1 MSEPNPDS
9 SPSSSRQPTY
19 KNDPAEP
26 MRIVLGEDNNSD
38 AVRIEKELGG
48 GQLTKITVC
57 GSADSVE
64 HALIE
69 NAPDMILL
77 SDALPG
83 LEKPG
88 TLEHIRQQALGI
100 PIILLA
106 QSDSDGQA
114 SPKSGYI
121 ADIISKGDLDK
132 LLPTLRNTLERERMA
147 KARLATEIALR
158 ESEERYR
165 LLIEGS
171 REVFFYRHDTSCRF
185 EYLSPSVT
193 EVLGY
198 TPTELLGKSY
208 REILTDEPS
217 NSGVIEK
224 TEEAMRYGIQGQS
237 YRASVRHK
245 NGSFRTVELVES
257 PLMRRGK
264 VIGMQ
269 GFARDVSER
278 EEAEARLREQA
289 GLLDLVPDA
298 VVVVELNNKIQFWN
312 QGAAELSGISR
323 DEAHGRRAPD
333 LDYWGLGSFETAKQ
347 AVIEQG
353 DWQGEAIRFR
363 RDGKKIT
370 VSSRWRLVNS
380 EEEGHGSLLILESN
394 ITERK
399 RIEQQL
405 FQAQRMQSM
414 ATLAG
419 GIAHDLN
426 NILSPV
432 LMAAQVLRAE
442 FTDDYVVTMLDTI
455 EGCAKRGAD
464 VVRQLLTFARGI
476 QGERVSTQVRHL
488 IKEIIHMAQETFPKS
503 IKIASNVPR
512 ELWPVVGDATQLHQA
527 VLNLCVNARD
537 AMPNGGNLT
546 VTGENVT
553 LDSTFVSMENN
564 AKPGPYV
571 LVTVRDDGMGIPSD
585 VSEHMF
591 EPFFTTKKTGKNPG
605 LGLSTV
611 LGIVQSH
618 GGFIRIS
625 SQIGQGATF
634 KVFLPASPGAKPALP
649 EERPALPQGHGELIL
664 LVDDEQGIR
673 DSASAL
679 LNKHGYDVITASDG
693 AEGLALFTQHRQE
706 LRAVLA
712 DIVMPIMDGVAF
724 VRGLRRIAPEIRVI
738 AASGLMDDPDQ
749 SGKVNEL
756 EQLGVRRFL
765 TKPFT
770 AEDLLEALSQ
780 ELSAT

>member
-1 MSEPNPDS
+1 MSEPNPDP

-19 KNDPAEP
+19 NNDPAKP
-26 MRIVLGEDNNSD
+26 VRIVLGESDNNHS
-38 AVRIEKELGG
+38 ARIEKELSD
-48 GQLTKITVC
+48 GQLSEVVVSTD
-57 GSADSVE
+57 ADSLQQ
-64 HALIE
+64 ALVE
-69 NAPDMILL
+69 NAADLILL
-77 SDALPG
+77 SASLPG
-83 LEKPG
+83 LEKPDI
-88 TLEHIRQQALGI
+88 LDHIKQQALGI
-100 PIILLA
+100 PIILLTSPESGTQTTA
-106 QSDSDGQA
+106 HPSD
-114 SPKSGYI
+114 I
-121 ADIISKGDLDK
+121 AETLSKGELDK
-132 LLPTLRNTLERERMA
+132 LIPTLRNTLERERMA
-147 KARLATEIALR
+147 KARLTTELALR

-171 REVFFYRHDTSCRF
+171 HEVFFYRHDTDCRF

-198 TPTELLGKSY
+198 TPAELLGKSY

-217 NSGVIEK
+217 NSSVMHK

-237 YRASVRHK
+237 YRASVKHK

-264 VIGMQ
+264 VMGMQ

-298 VVVVELNNKIQFWN
+298 VVVVELNDKIVFWN
-312 QGAAELSGISR
+312 QGATELSGLSR
-323 DEAHGRRAPD
+323 DEAHDRRAPD

-347 AVIEQG
+347 AVLDQG

-370 VSSRWRLVNS
+370 VSSRWRLVKS
-380 EEEGHGSLLILESN
+380 EEGGHGSILILESN
-394 ITERK
+394 ITDRK

-414 ATLAG
+414 STLAG

-476 QGERVSTQVRHL
+476 QGERVSTQARHL
-488 IKEIIHMAQETFPKS
+488 VKEIIHMAQETFPKS

-537 AMPNGGNLT
+537 AMPSGGNLT

-564 AKPGPYV
+564 AKPGPYI

-618 GGFIRIS
+618 GGFIRVS
-625 SQIGQGATF
+625 SQVGQGATF
-634 KVFLPASPGAKPALP
+634 KVFLPASPGSKPALP
-649 EERPALPQGHGELIL
+649 EERPNLPQGHGELIL

-679 LNKHGYDVITASDG
+679 LNKHGYQVITASDG

-706 LRAVLA
+706 IRVVLA

-724 VRGLRRIAPEIRVI
+724 VRGLRRIAPDIKVI

-749 SGKVNEL
+749 SGKVHDL
-756 EQLGVRRFL
+756 DQLGVRRFL

-770 AEDLLEALSQ
+770 AEDLLDALSQ
-780 ELSAT
+780 ELSVT

>member
-1 MSEPNPDS
+1 
-9 SPSSSRQPTY
+9 
-19 KNDPAEP
+19 
-26 MRIVLGEDNNSD
+26 LGEHLEND
-38 AVRIEKELGG
+38 ATRIEKELSD
-48 GQLTKITVC
+48 GQVAQVTV
-57 GSADSVE
+57 AATVE
-64 HALIE
+64 SLEKAVLE
-69 NAPDMILL
+69 NMPDLILL
-77 SDALPG
+77 NASLPG
-83 LEKPG
+83 LEQPG
-88 TLEHIRQQALGI
+88 TLDHIKQQALGI
-100 PIILLA
+100 PIILLTA
-106 QSDSDGQA
+106 EDADAPSRLQSTD
-114 SPKSGYI
+114 I
-121 ADIISKGDLDK
+121 ANTISKGELGK

-147 KARLATEIALR
+147 KARLATELALR

-171 REVFFYRHDTSCRF
+171 HEVFFYRHDTSCRF

-208 REILTDEPS
+208 REILTEEAS
-217 NSGVIEK
+217 NASVIQK

-298 VVVVELNNKIQFWN
+298 VVVVELNDKIQFWN
-312 QGAAELSGISR
+312 QGSTELSGISR

-347 AVIEQG
+347 AVLDKG
-353 DWQGEAIRFR
+353 DWQGETTRFR

-380 EEEGHGSLLILESN
+380 EEGGHGSILILESN
-394 ITERK
+394 ITDRK

-488 IKEIIHMAQETFPKS
+488 VKEIIHMSQETFPKS

-537 AMPNGGNLT
+537 ALPNGGTLT
-546 VTGENVT
+546 ITGENVT

-564 AKPGPYV
+564 AKPGPYI
-571 LVTVRDDGMGIPSD
+571 LVTIRDDGMGISSE
-585 VSEHMF
+585 VNEHMF

-618 GGFIRIS
+618 GGFIRVS

-634 KVFLPASPGAKPALP
+634 KVFLPASPGAKPAVP
-649 EERPALPQGHGELIL
+649 EERPPLPLGHGELIL

-679 LNKHGYDVITASDG
+679 LTKHGYQVTTASDG
-693 AEGLALFTQHRQE
+693 AEGLALFTQHRPE
-706 LRAVLA
+706 VRAVVA

-724 VRGLRRIAPEIRVI
+724 VRGLRRIAPDIKVI

-749 SGKVNEL
+749 SGKVHEL
-756 EQLGVRRFL
+756 EQLGVHRFL

-780 ELSAT
+780 ELNAT